1 MSSGLHALRDFS
13 YDNEIYLS
21 IYLSIYLTNK
31 LNIPG
36 TWPLG
41 SGSVQV
47 AMPAQHR
54 LRLLEPAVGDR
65 RRGVRDPGEAEV
77 VFCAP

>member
-1 MSSGLHALRDFS
+1 MKLAKKGKKLQQG
-13 YDNEIYLS
+13 
-21 IYLSIYLTNK
+21 LTNK
-31 LNIPG
+31 LNIPW

-54 LRLLEPAVGDR
+54 LRLLEPAVGDG

-77 VFCAP
+77 VFSAT